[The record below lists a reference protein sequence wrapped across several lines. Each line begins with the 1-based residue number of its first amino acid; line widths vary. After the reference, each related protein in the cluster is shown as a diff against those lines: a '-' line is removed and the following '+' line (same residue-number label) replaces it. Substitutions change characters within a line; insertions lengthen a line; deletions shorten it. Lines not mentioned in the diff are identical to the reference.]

1 MFLMFYSEERL
12 ANWLERINSE
22 KIDIETG
29 EGIDVFDRMLE
40 DYIIACR
47 NLMRSIRARE
57 ITKKEAIALINESEK
72 VLEQSFD
79 FGDELKG
86 ELFEITKEQMKIVL
100 EALKLVIE
108 GKVSKKSFDKL
119 LNEAFKKEHEGDI
132 EGAFESV
139 VKIAAKVLA
148 GEEFPEDIEIPDE
161 DLIVVGWLDAVD
173 AINTINVLSEIDKS
187 EIEDDVE

>member
-1 MFLMFYSEERL
+1 MFYSKERL

-22 KIDIETG
+22 EIDIETG
-29 EGIDVFDRMLE
+29 KGIDVFDRMLE

-47 NLMRSIRARE
+47 NLMRSIKARE

-72 VLEQSFD
+72 VLEKSFD

>member
-1 MFLMFYSEERL
+1 MFYSEERL